1 MEQPDR
7 EIAAELDDRAFEVA
21 KFIQQLS
28 KVQDDYFEELYDK
41 AKEKGWL
48 KDFGVDEIGV
58 DLAKDRLFDYCFNKK
73 LNQSFSEHCDSMTS
87 LNMALK
93 KTKV

>member
-1 MEQPDR
+1 MEQQKR
-7 EIAAELDDRAFEVA
+7 EIAAEFDDRAFEVA

-58 DLAKDRLFDYCFNKK
+58 DLAKDWLFDYCFNEK
-73 LNQSFSEHCDSMTS
+73 LNQSFSEYCDSLS
-87 LNMALK
+87 E
-93 KTKV
+93 

>member
-1 MEQPDR
+1 MEQQKR
-7 EIAAELDDRAFEVA
+7 EIAGEFDDRAFEVA

-58 DLAKDRLFDYCFNKK
+58 DLAKDWLFDYCFNEK
-73 LNQSFSEHCDSMTS
+73 LNQSFSEYCDSLS
-87 LNMALK
+87 E
-93 KTKV
+93 

>member
-1 MEQPDR
+1 MKKPER
-7 EIAAELDDRAFEVA
+7 EVAAELDDRAFEVA

-28 KVQDDYFEELYDK
+28 KVQDDYFEELYGK

-58 DLAKDRLFDYCFNKK
+58 DLAKDWLFDYCFNEK
-73 LNQSFSEHCDSMTS
+73 LNQSFSEYCDSLS
-87 LNMALK
+87 E
-93 KTKV
+93 

>member
-1 MEQPDR
+1 MEQQKR
-7 EIAAELDDRAFEVA
+7 EIAAEFDDRAFEVA

-58 DLAKDRLFDYCFNKK
+58 DLAKDWRLFDYCFNEK
-73 LNQSFSEHCDSMTS
+73 LNQSFSEYCDSLS
-87 LNMALK
+87 E
-93 KTKV
+93 